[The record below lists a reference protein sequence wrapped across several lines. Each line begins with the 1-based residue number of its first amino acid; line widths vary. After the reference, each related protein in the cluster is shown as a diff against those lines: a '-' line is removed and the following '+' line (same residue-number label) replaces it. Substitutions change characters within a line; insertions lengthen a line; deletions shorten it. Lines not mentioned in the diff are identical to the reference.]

1 MAWHNT
7 VTAIDIWSSKIRT
20 VIWYFDN
27 ESKKSNF
34 NILWVWISASNA
46 IRKWNIL
53 DMEEFKNNLDKSLE
67 EAEKMAWEQVV
78 GAYISFNS
86 STLEVIRNKG
96 VVAIVGWE
104 ISTEDID
111 RALDMSRSG
120 VDLPNREILKV
131 IPEEFVVDIEE
142 GVKNPIGM
150 SARKLEVVANIFSM
164 NTNVLNNIKKAI
176 ADIGI
181 EIYDIYPNLLS
192 SSEWILTKRQK
203 ELWVVCIDIGASAT
217 GISVFE
223 EGTLKFSTIIPIG
236 WDSVTNDIAL
246 WLRTSTWVAEKLKMD
261 YAELGLETK
270 EWYVDKEID
279 LAELNIWEE
288 GMLSPLYLS
297 QIATARYEEIFYF
310 VREELRKVWKD
321 GMLPEWAVCV
331 GWWAKVKWFINLWK
345 KALKLPTFIGVPVKD
360 DDYCDASVSDPV
372 FASVLWTMILS
383 NKYSSSPRVFSLNL
397 GGFMNSV
404 VWIFKKILP

>member
-203 ELWVVCIDIGASAT
+203 HL
-217 GISVFE
+217 F
-223 EGTLKFSTIIPIG
+223 L
-236 WDSVTNDIAL
+236 
-246 WLRTSTWVAEKLKMD
+246 
-261 YAELGLETK
+261 
-270 EWYVDKEID
+270 
-279 LAELNIWEE
+279 
-288 GMLSPLYLS
+288 
-297 QIATARYEEIFYF
+297 
-310 VREELRKVWKD
+310 
-321 GMLPEWAVCV
+321 
-331 GWWAKVKWFINLWK
+331 
-345 KALKLPTFIGVPVKD
+345 
-360 DDYCDASVSDPV
+360 
-372 FASVLWTMILS
+372 
-383 NKYSSSPRVFSLNL
+383 
-397 GGFMNSV
+397 
-404 VWIFKKILP
+404 

>member
-383 NKYSSSPRVFSLNL
+383 IMYPSSPRVFSLNL